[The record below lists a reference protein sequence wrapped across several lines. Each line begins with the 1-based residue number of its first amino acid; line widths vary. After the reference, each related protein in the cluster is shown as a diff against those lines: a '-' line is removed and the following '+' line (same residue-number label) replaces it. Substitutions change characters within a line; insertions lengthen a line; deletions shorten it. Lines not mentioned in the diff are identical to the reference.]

1 MSYIWRCTSALS
13 PLFKVCLQKEKKVA
27 WAAANS
33 EIIVLDV
40 HDSIHKYYTGQSSI
54 ESGLVK
60 FLMSTS
66 LQFFVS
72 VLGQCRQAG
81 YQSVGCSIVQFEGWL
96 DG

>member
-1 MSYIWRCTSALS
+1 VAHDKYLYERT
-13 PLFKVCLQKEKKVA
+13 FKVCLQREKKVA
-27 WAAANS
+27 YS
-33 EIIVLDV
+33 EIIVSDV

-66 LQFFVS
+66 LRFFVS

-81 YQSVGCSIVQFEGWL
+81 YRSVGCSIVQFEEWL